1 MISMLVSLYKK
12 IVLLSPYVEVLLRQ
26 LYWKNVSK
34 LRKYKLYGKMRAV
47 PPDRDYVDFDRVIDY
62 LRSKGI
68 GEGALLVVHSSY
80 DALKCTG
87 LTPDEIIDKL
97 LLLIGKTG
105 TLAMPAIRRFKG
117 EPQPEKI
124 LSFDTDDL
132 VCTYN
137 VKKTVV
143 TSGLLPYM
151 LMRKE
156 NAVISHFPLNPMVA
170 VGPLA
175 KEMMAGNL
183 KGTYSSP
190 HGANSSWKF
199 CHDHDAFVTGL
210 GVDLEHYNTM
220 VHVAEEAFGD
230 WRWPADEWYRLRQF
244 DIVDEQN
251 NRSRVTVSER
261 RPKWGML
268 HIAELNM
275 YRDLIRHKIIEKV
288 KIENM
293 IPVSVER
300 SQELIAFLRARNK
313 KGYPYSII
321 FNNK

>member
-1 MISMLVSLYKK
+1 MTSMLASLYKK

-26 LYWKNVSK
+26 MYWKNVSR
-34 LRKYKLYGKMRAV
+34 LRKYRPYGKVKMV
-47 PPDRDYVDFDRVIDY
+47 SFSRDYVDFDRVIDY

-80 DALKCTG
+80 DALECTG
-87 LTPDEIIDKL
+87 LTPEEIIDKL

-105 TLAMPAIRRFKG
+105 TLAMPAIRKFKG
-117 EPQPEKI
+117 EPKPEKI
-124 LSFDTDDL
+124 LSFNTDDL
-132 VCTYN
+132 ICTYN
-137 VKKTVV
+137 VKKTVLI
-143 TSGLLPYM
+143 SGLLPYT

-156 NAVISHFPLNPMVA
+156 NAEISHFPLNPMVA

-183 KGTYSSP
+183 KGTYPSP

-199 CHDHDAFVTGL
+199 CHDHDAFVIGL

-220 VHVAEEAFGD
+220 IHVAEEAFGD
-230 WRWPADEWYRLRQF
+230 WKWPVDKWYRLRQF

-251 NRSRVTVSER
+251 NRSSVTVSER
-261 RPKWGML
+261 KPKWGML
-268 HIAELNM
+268 HIAELNL

-288 KIENM
+288 KIEDM

-300 SQELIAFLRARNK
+300 SQDLITFLRTRNN
-313 KGYPYSII
+313 KGYPY
-321 FNNK
+321 FGK